1 MIDWLYSLPE
11 ILLLVAGALLM
22 AGAILLL
29 PSLVHRLPYL
39 RTSNENNDFVLR
51 MQATLFT
58 MTSLVLAFTLVEA
71 ENNFR
76 KADLLVA
83 TEASQINRLDRLLSR
98 YGDDSATDLRRH
110 LLAYAKAIVDD
121 EWPAMLHGG
130 RSDKVRLALTP
141 LSRGI
146 FEIEP
151 RPGRETT
158 IYAEILRSFDT
169 IAESRDAR
177 LNAVTLALPERY
189 WQVILFAVLMLLF
202 ITSTMGRSAFRAYV
216 LSAQMAVMGVFIGF
230 VFIMDQPFKGQ
241 TAVDAQP
248 LKQAIVRMESRDR

>member
-169 IAESRDAR
+169 IAESRDAPGSMPSPSR
-177 LNAVTLALPERY
+177 CPSAT
-189 WQVILFAVLMLLF
+189 
-202 ITSTMGRSAFRAYV
+202 GRSSCSPSSCCSSSPVPWDAAP
-216 LSAQMAVMGVFIGF
+216 SA
-230 VFIMDQPFKGQ
+230 P
-241 TAVDAQP
+241 TCSP
-248 LKQAIVRMESRDR
+248 PRWR

>member
-1 MIDWLYSLPE
+1 
-11 ILLLVAGALLM
+11 
-22 AGAILLL
+22 
-29 PSLVHRLPYL
+29 
-39 RTSNENNDFVLR
+39 

-177 LNAVTLALPERY
+177 LNAVTLALPG
-189 WQVILFAVLMLLF
+189 A
-202 ITSTMGRSAFRAYV
+202 TGRSSCSPSSCCSSSPVPWDAAP
-216 LSAQMAVMGVFIGF
+216 SAPTCSPPRWQ
-230 VFIMDQPFKGQ
+230 
-241 TAVDAQP
+241 
-248 LKQAIVRMESRDR
+248 

>member
-11 ILLLVAGALLM
+11 ALILVAGALVM
-22 AGAILLL
+22 VGAILAL

-71 ENNFR
+71 ESNFR

-98 YGDDSATDLRRH
+98 YGDESAAELRLD

-121 EWPAMLHGG
+121 EWPAMLRGE
-130 RSDKVRLALTP
+130 RSDKVRLAFTP
-141 LSRGI
+141 LSRGL

-158 IYAEILRSFDT
+158 IYAELLRSFDT

-216 LSAQMAVMGVFIGF
+216 LSAQMAVMGAFIGF

-248 LKQAIVRMESRDR
+248 LRQAIVRMESRDR